1 MASERDISKRVE
13 SCSAFEFQLKDTMIA
28 IWSNEYDEDHNKEGI
43 INLSTAH
50 NEAIQDL
57 ITEKLNQPDFMT
69 WDSTMLPYNGHR
81 NGSLRL
87 RKALSEF
94 LSYCSGQKAP
104 ETLDPEKVYFLTALP
119 ICLPDSIKKE
129 KILTDLYIISLFG
142 NYPLDKFPSKLL
154 PGQPQLHPDN
164 YPQTTTPGQVPHT
177 TTPAEITIL
186 QGKFPQTTTFL
197 GNRPLGH
204 IPP

>member
-119 ICLPDSIKKE
+119 ISTLVDNTA
-129 KILTDLYIISLFG
+129 LG
-142 NYPLDKFPSKLL
+142 NYPKDKFPSKLL
-154 PGQPQLHPDN
+154 QGQPQLHPDN
-164 YPQTTTPGQVPHT
+164 DPDNYRPGQV
-177 TTPAEITIL
+177 
-186 QGKFPQTTTFL
+186 
-197 GNRPLGH
+197 R
-204 IPP
+204 